1 MILTDK
7 REIRRKVRA
16 EIAALSAEEK
26 SSFSAAICRT
36 LLSTQEVD
44 NASVVALFVSL
55 ADEPETGE
63 IIAELAKTK
72 RVVVP
77 RIEGEEMEFYDIA
90 EGVSE
95 GAFGI
100 LEPLATIPVEPG
112 KIDVMV
118 VPGVAFTKEGERLGR
133 GKGFYDK
140 YLSRKGFRA
149 HTIGICYPCQV
160 VDFLPIEEHDRV
172 LDRVVWK

>member
-77 RIEGEEMEFYDIA
+77 RIEGEEMNFYDIA
-90 EGVSE
+90 EGLAE

-100 LEPLATIPVEPG
+100 LEPRATIPVEPG

-149 HTIGICYPCQV
+149 HTIGICHPCQV
-160 VDFLPIEEHDRV
+160 IDFLPIEEHDRV
-172 LDRVVWK
+172 LDKVVWE